1 MYGAFIVFDYKEHEN
16 ECGKIRLDDGEL
28 LYINE
33 YLLREEPITMD
44 VGAARPDIFKKIDCK

>member
-1 MYGAFIVFDYKEHEN
+1 MFDYKEHEN

-44 VGAARPDIFKKIDCK
+44 VGAACPDIFKKIDCK